1 MSEELDEVTGP
12 KQCCNKCVCVDIHS
26 SVPPVELE

>member
-1 MSEELDEVTGP
+1 MSEIETPAGP
-12 KQCCNKCVCVDIHS
+12 GQCCNKCICTEPHS